1 MLPASAFSVAAV
13 VESAFSLFCAAV
25 VAAVVESVLLSP
37 HPVNIVAAI
46 AVVSTSAINLLF
58 IIKFLLCV
66 C

>member
-13 VESAFSLFCAAV
+13 VESAFVLFCV

-37 HPVNIVAAI
+37 HPVNIAAAI

-58 IIKFLLCV
+58 IMKFLLCV